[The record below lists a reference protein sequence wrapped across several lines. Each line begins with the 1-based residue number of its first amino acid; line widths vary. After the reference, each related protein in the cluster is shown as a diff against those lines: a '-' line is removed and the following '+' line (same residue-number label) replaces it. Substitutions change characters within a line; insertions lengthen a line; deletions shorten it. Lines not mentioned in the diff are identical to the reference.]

1 MIIII
6 NGPCGIGKSTT
17 GEHVTWKFDRA
28 VFLDGDYIGSVHP
41 FEIYDDARI
50 EHLYQ
55 TLRHLIAFHIERG
68 DYHHFVIPYVFESP
82 ESLAR
87 LRMLLADLDDEIYAF
102 RLVCDAE
109 VLEQR
114 IRDSSRS
121 LNEVTWDLDR
131 APELVRIQEAAARN
145 GDLGYVV
152 DVTTRTLDEVAD
164 VIWSLVHNADFTA
177 RYREVQCASS

>member
-1 MIIII
+1 MIVII

-17 GEHVTWKFDRA
+17 GEHVTWHFDRA
-28 VFLDGDYIGSVHP
+28 VFLDGDYIGAVHP

-68 DYHHFVIPYVFESP
+68 DYHNFVIPYVFESP
-82 ESLAR
+82 ASLAR
-87 LRMLLADLDDEIYAF
+87 LRTLLADLDDEIHAF
-102 RLVCDAE
+102 RLVCDAQ

-114 IRDSSRS
+114 LRDSSRPS
-121 LNEVTWDLDR
+121 DDLPWYLNR

-152 DVTTRTLDEVAD
+152 DTTARTPAD
-164 VIWSLVHNADFTA
+164 VAEVIWELVHDTDFTA
-177 RYREVQCASS
+177 RYREVPCVS

>member
-17 GEHVTWKFDRA
+17 AEHVTWKFDRA

-41 FEIYDDARI
+41 FEIYDDVRI

-55 TLRHLIAFHIERG
+55 TLRQLIAFHIERG
-68 DYHHFVIPYVFESP
+68 DYHNFVIPYVFESP

-87 LRMLLADLDDEIYAF
+87 LRTLIADLDDEIYAF
-102 RLVCDAE
+102 RLVCDAQ
-109 VLEQR
+109 VIEQR
-114 IRDSSRS
+114 LRDSSRS
-121 LNEVTWDLDR
+121 PDEVAWHLNR
-131 APELVRIQEAAARN
+131 AVELVRIQEVAARN

-152 DVTTRTLDEVAD
+152 DTTTRTTDEVAD
-164 VIWSLVHNADFTA
+164 VIWALVHDPDFTA
-177 RYREVQCASS
+177 HYQEGHP

>member
-17 GEHVTWKFDRA
+17 GEYVTWHFDRA
-28 VFLDGDYIGSVHP
+28 VFLDGDYIGAVHP
-41 FEIYDDARI
+41 FEIYDDVRI

-68 DYHHFVIPYVFESP
+68 DYHNFVIPYVFESP

-87 LRMLLADLDDEIYAF
+87 LRTLLADLDDEIYTF
-102 RLVCDAE
+102 RLVCDPQ

-114 IRDSSRS
+114 LRDSARS
-121 LNEVTWDLDR
+121 PDDIVWHIDR
-131 APELVRIQEAAARN
+131 AAELIRIQGAAARN
-145 GDLGYVV
+145 GDLGYVM
-152 DVTTRTLDEVAD
+152 DTTARTPAEVAEE
-164 VIWSLVHNADFTA
+164 IWGWVHDADFIA
-177 RYREVQCASS
+177 HYRGA

>member
-1 MIIII
+1 MIVII

-17 GEHVTWKFDRA
+17 GEHVTWHFDRA

-68 DYHHFVIPYVFESP
+68 DYHNFVIPYVFESP
-82 ESLAR
+82 ESLVR
-87 LRMLLADLDDEIYAF
+87 LRTLLADLDDEIYAF
-102 RLVCDAE
+102 RLVCDAQ

-114 IRDSSRS
+114 LRNSARS
-121 LNEVTWDLDR
+121 PDDLPWYLNR

-145 GDLGYVV
+145 GDLGHVV
-152 DVTTRTLDEVAD
+152 DTTARTPAD
-164 VIWSLVHNADFTA
+164 VAGEIWELVHAPDFTA
-177 RYREVQCASS
+177 RYREASCAS

>member
-41 FEIYDDARI
+41 FEIYDDVRI

-68 DYHHFVIPYVFESP
+68 DYHNFVIPYVFESP

-87 LRMLLADLDDEIYAF
+87 LRTLLADLDDEVYAF
-102 RLVCDAE
+102 RLVCDLQ

-114 IRDSSRS
+114 LRDSARS
-121 LNEVTWDLDR
+121 PDDIVWHIDR
-131 APELVRIQEAAARN
+131 AVELIRIQEAAARN

-152 DVTTRTLDEVAD
+152 DTTTRTPAEVAE
-164 VIWSLVHNADFTA
+164 VIWKLVHDPSFAAHDQ
-177 RYREVQCASS
+177 EIHP

>member
-17 GEHVTWKFDRA
+17 AELVTWKFDRA

-55 TLRHLIAFHIERG
+55 TLRHLIVFHIERG
-68 DYHHFVIPYVFESP
+68 DYHNFVIPYVFEAP

-102 RLVCDAE
+102 RLVCDAH
-109 VLEQR
+109 VIEQR
-114 IRDSSRS
+114 LRDSSRS
-121 LNEVTWDLDR
+121 PDEVAWHLDR
-131 APELVRIQEAAARN
+131 AVELVRIQEAAACN

-152 DVTTRTLDEVAD
+152 DTTTQTPDEVAD
-164 VIWSLVHNADFTA
+164 VIWGLVHDPDFTA
-177 RYREVQCASS
+177 RYREVSCAS

>member
-41 FEIYDDARI
+41 FEIYDDVRI

-68 DYHHFVIPYVFESP
+68 DYHNFVIPYVFEAP

-87 LRMLLADLDDEIYAF
+87 LRTLLADLDDEVYPF
-102 RLVCDAE
+102 RLVCDAR
-109 VLEQR
+109 VIEQR
-114 IRDSSRS
+114 LRDASRPPDELDWY
-121 LNEVTWDLDR
+121 LNR

-152 DVTTRTLDEVAD
+152 DTTSRPPAEVAD
-164 VIWSLVHNADFTA
+164 AIWALVHDPNFTA
-177 RYREVQCASS
+177 RYREVSCVS